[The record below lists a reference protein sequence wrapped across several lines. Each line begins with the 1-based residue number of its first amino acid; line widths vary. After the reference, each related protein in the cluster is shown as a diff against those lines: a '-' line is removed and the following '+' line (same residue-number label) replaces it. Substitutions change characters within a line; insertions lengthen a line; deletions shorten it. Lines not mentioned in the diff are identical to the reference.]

1 MSRSLDPVHTLHSC
15 TNAVLVWNGIY
26 FYGSFPCVHT
36 QEITTDVFGNALKLS
51 LTNSSRTWHAN
62 TKKKK
67 PSGDLYFGFIL
78 QREKTPLRRAAKNL
92 PISTLGDM
100 VSRKS
105 RQLSARKA
113 VVVHIQDKSFD
124 SFADNMIKLSLNK
137 QNRLV
142 CQLGPALFFFRF
154 WFDYLVSGSKS
165 YRDFR
170 VKATDHHEQ
179 KYVFGLHET
188 SKTGAGAKI
197 ISSLVFSA

>member
-1 MSRSLDPVHTLHSC
+1 MQTP
-15 TNAVLVWNGIY
+15 
-26 FYGSFPCVHT
+26 
-36 QEITTDVFGNALKLS
+36 
-51 LTNSSRTWHAN
+51 
-62 TKKKK
+62 KKKK

-154 WFDYLVSGSKS
+154 
-165 YRDFR
+165 
-170 VKATDHHEQ
+170 
-179 KYVFGLHET
+179 
-188 SKTGAGAKI
+188 
-197 ISSLVFSA
+197 

>member
-1 MSRSLDPVHTLHSC
+1 MQTP
-15 TNAVLVWNGIY
+15 
-26 FYGSFPCVHT
+26 
-36 QEITTDVFGNALKLS
+36 
-51 LTNSSRTWHAN
+51 
-62 TKKKK
+62 KKKK

-105 RQLSARKA
+105 RQLSALKA

-179 KYVFGLHET
+179 KFVFGLHET